1 MPEPIHEREMID
13 MEKLRAA
20 SGTDFDRLWLDVIS
34 AHHMGAI
41 QMAFMEENGGANE
54 PAMKLAASIVESQS
68 AQLDEFNA
76 LTRALGG

>member
-1 MPEPIHEREMID
+1 MID

-20 SGTDFDRLWLDVIS
+20 SGTDFDGLWLDVIS

-41 QMAFMEENGGANE
+41 QMALMEENGGAYG
-54 PAMKLAASIVESQS
+54 PAVKLAASIVESQS
-68 AQLDEFNA
+68 AQMEEFNA

>member
-1 MPEPIHEREMID
+1 
-13 MEKLRAA
+13 
-20 SGTDFDRLWLDVIS
+20 
-34 AHHMGAI
+34 
-41 QMAFMEENGGANE
+41 MALIEENGGAYE